1 MFKRIGMHPWRHF
14 SSKETG
20 LFLSMVLKE
29 TKDGNH
35 YDRYKKIALQ
45 GDEQMR
51 HVHG

>member
-1 MFKRIGMHPWRHF
+1 LAYTIGVIPLPKKLAF
-14 SSKETG
+14 S
-20 LFLSMVLKE
+20 LSMVLKE